1 MNWIEFGIQVDRE
14 SAEAV
19 TEIFHRFG
27 WGGVAIEEV
36 NVTGYGAKHELN
48 LEQPVIVKVYVPED
62 QDIIEKREQITQAIN
77 YLSMIRPLPGL
88 SEKTVPQEDWEQT
101 WKDQFHVHHP
111 GERTVVVPSWQEH
124 QAVENEVIIKL
135 DPGMA
140 FGTGLHPTT
149 QLCIRELEKWV
160 KPSMN
165 VLDVGTGSGILAILS
180 AKLGAQKIVA
190 LDTDPIAVERA
201 VENSSI
207 NAVHDF
213 IEVAEGSLPLANQ
226 DVLGLDRERWAA
238 GTFDIVVANI
248 LAHVIAE
255 LAPAIMTAL
264 KPNGIAIC
272 SGIITD
278 GFSHALTA
286 LIDHGATLIDA
297 TSQGDWRALI
307 VTKDN

>member
-1 MNWIEFGIQVDRE
+1 MNWVEFSIEVDRE

-36 NVTGYGAKHELN
+36 DVGGYGNDPEINHEN
-48 LEQPVIVKVYVPED
+48 PVIVKVYVPED
-62 QDIIEKREQITQAIN
+62 ENIMDKREQITQSIS
-77 YLSMIRPLPGL
+77 YLSMIRPLSNL
-88 SEKTVPQEDWEQT
+88 VEKTVPQEDWEQS
-101 WKDQFHVHHP
+101 WKKQFNVHQP
-111 GERTVVVPSWQEH
+111 GAQTVIVPSWQDYQPTES
-124 QAVENEVIIKL
+124 EIMIKL

-160 KPSMN
+160 KPNMN
-165 VLDVGTGSGILAILS
+165 LLDIGTGSGILAILS

-201 VENSSI
+201 LENSSM
-207 NAVHDF
+207 NSVEDV
-213 IEVAEGSLPLANQ
+213 IEIAEGTLPLANQ
-226 DVLGLDRERWAA
+226 DFLGIDRERWAS

-264 KPNGIAIC
+264 KPNGVAIC

-286 LIDHGATLIDA
+286 LTEHGATLVDA

-307 VTKDN
+307 VTKDS